1 MDSFLHYLIGE
12 FFPNQYLFIAWY
24 FFMLAA
30 FTLVV
35 VIIPDHLWRATMK
48 QKEEESNSIWFK
60 HLV

>member
-1 MDSFLHYLIGE
+1 MDSFLHYLISE

-35 VIIPDHLWRATMK
+35 VIIPDHLWRTAMK